1 MDTLKTDREQSAVHA
16 AGESGTDAGAPWVS
30 IVITNYNYAR
40 YLKDSVESALS
51 QDHPAIEVIVVDDGS
66 SDDSLD
72 VLSLLKDAHP
82 ELILILGANGG
93 QAAAMNRGWQ
103 AARGEWLLFLDADDL
118 LEPSAVSA
126 ALAAADGDDVL
137 MQYYLR
143 TVDRDGRPLGL
154 HPFCHVLESGTV
166 YPQVF
171 ASGHYR
177 FMPTSGN
184 LFRRRVLEM
193 LLPMPEPPWR
203 ICADTYL
210 VVAAACL
217 GRVRTVPVI
226 LGSYRIHGANAWY
239 RDEVD
244 EDKLTEILRNQLLLW
259 DGLLD
264 LRPAWPEACD
274 DYTLLSL
281 VRRVALTF
289 HLYRDRPPLA
299 GPQASALKRRLL
311 RRVLAARVRFS
322 EKLL

>member
-1 MDTLKTDREQSAVHA
+1 MDDLKIDPQQTMGA
-16 AGESGTDAGAPWVS
+16 SGAEGVSEPAAPWVS

-40 YLKDSVESALS
+40 YLKDSVESALA

-66 SDDSLD
+66 TDDSLE
-72 VLSLLKDAHP
+72 VLSLLKDAYP
-82 ELILILGANGG
+82 ELRLILGANGG
-93 QAAAMNRGWQ
+93 QAAAMNRGWHVAQ
-103 AARGEWLLFLDADDL
+103 GEWVLFLDADDV
-118 LEPSAVSA
+118 LEPCAVSA
-126 ALAAADGDDVL
+126 ALATARADDVL
-137 MQYYLR
+137 MQFYLR
-143 TVDRDGRPLGL
+143 TMDRDGRSLGL

-166 YPQVF
+166 YPQIF

-184 LFRRRVLEM
+184 LFRRRVLEA

-217 GRVRTVPVI
+217 GRVRTVPMI

-239 RDEVD
+239 REAVD
-244 EDKLTEILRNQLLLW
+244 EDKLSEIMRNQLLMW

-264 LRPAWPEACD
+264 LRSAWPAACD

-289 HLYRDRPPLA
+289 HLYRAQPPLT
-299 GPQASALKRRLL
+299 PSQTASLKRRLL
-311 RRVLAARVRFS
+311 RRVLA
-322 EKLL
+322 